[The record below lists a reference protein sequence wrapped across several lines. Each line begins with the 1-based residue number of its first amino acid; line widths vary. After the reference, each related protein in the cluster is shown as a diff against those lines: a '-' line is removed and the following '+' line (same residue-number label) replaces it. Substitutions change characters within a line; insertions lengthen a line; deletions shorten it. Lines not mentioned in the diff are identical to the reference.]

1 MGCTTTKIAPQSPQ
15 PKEQQSY
22 NDDDIDNIQDDS
34 VFSPKNIA
42 ADDNII
48 ANIPDKSDHVHIQVA
63 DSQAFNDSFVQ
74 QRQQAINNRSY
85 QTTVQS
91 WQPKSLQ
98 QLAELIKAF
107 SKGKSLVDRHWI
119 IFYWIACNIDYDTE
133 SYFSKNY
140 KDQTAEGVFRFKKG
154 VCAGYANLYK
164 YLCDQLGVPCEII
177 SGYAKGYGFDDRNGA
192 TPMETDHAW
201 NAVEIDD
208 HWYLMES
215 TWGSGHLNDKKQY
228 ERELASYYFLPRPN
242 EMIYHHLPEDP
253 KWQLL
258 KSPIKMEEY
267 LQMPKLRPLYFD
279 LKLELVNPRN
289 KNVISLLPGKS
300 YAMVLLRASRN
311 VQLIA
316 DLEFNNEKIDG
327 GNHIMFDVPK
337 QLYRCYF
344 APKKVGQHK
353 INIYGK
359 EDASDKITYG
369 GVLELTLDVKQL
381 SKTAVSF
388 PKTWD
393 YFSNLHLQ
401 VISPQNTHVI
411 TLSNGISNT
420 QILIR
425 TPEDVE
431 LMGRLE
437 NEAKQ
442 KITGGHQIYYDRRK
456 RIWRCDFAPDRDG
469 FFEATIFAKKTSNA
483 ASYNAAVAFKIEA
496 TQIPLPPIS
505 YPYTWQ
511 HFYDF
516 GLKIKAPAHR
526 SNLIWAEN
534 ASYAEV
540 LIKAPDDVRLSGSI
554 QYNRVAVENGS
565 LAQFDNEKKLWQ
577 ILFAPERTGR
587 HEITVFASKTNEE
600 GSSGVVRFDLDVTKL
615 RRPMKFPMI
624 YSTFQT
630 AKCQLVTPIDGVLK
644 KGAVVPIECVIP
656 GAIDVNVRVDSK
668 WIGSE
673 GYRDPILQRQI
684 TVGSK
689 EVGIYAKYGET
700 SSYNGLVKYN
710 VQ

>member
-1 MGCTTTKIAPQSPQ
+1 MGCTTTKVAQSHQ
-15 PKEQQSY
+15 AKEQQNY
-22 NDDDIDNIQDDS
+22 NDDDIDNIKDDS
-34 VFSPKNIA
+34 VFSPKNMA

-48 ANIPDKSDHVHIQVA
+48 ASIAEKSDHVNIQVA

-85 QTTVQS
+85 QSTVQS

-98 QLAELIKAF
+98 QLTELIKAV
-107 SKGKSLVDRHWI
+107 SKGKSLVDQHWI

-133 SYFSKNY
+133 SYFSKDY

-177 SGYAKGYGFDDRNGA
+177 SGYAKGYGFENRKDA
-192 TPMETDHAW
+192 PTETDHAW
-201 NAVEIDD
+201 NAVEIDH

-215 TWGSGHLNDKKQY
+215 TWGAGHLNDKKQY
-228 ERELASYYFLPRPN
+228 ERELTSYYFLPRPN
-242 EMIYHHLPEDP
+242 EMIYHHLPEDA

-258 KSPIKMEEY
+258 KSPINMEQY

-279 LKLELVNPRN
+279 LKLELVSPRN
-289 KNVISLLPGKS
+289 QGVISLLPGKS

-311 VQLIA
+311 IQLIA
-316 DLEFNNEKIDG
+316 DLKLNNEKIDG
-327 GNHIMFDVPK
+327 GHHIMFDVSK

-353 INIYGK
+353 IIIYGK
-359 EDASDKITYG
+359 KDASDEITYG
-369 GVLELTLDVKQL
+369 GVLELTLAVKQL
-381 SKTAVSF
+381 PKTAVSF
-388 PKTWD
+388 PQTWD
-393 YFSNLHLQ
+393 YFFDLGLQ

-411 TLSNGISNT
+411 TLSNEISTT

-425 TPEDVE
+425 TPENVE
-431 LMGRLE
+431 LLGSLE

-442 KITGGHQIYYDRRK
+442 AITGGHQIYYDRRK
-456 RIWRCDFAPDRDG
+456 RTWRCNFAPDRNG
-469 FFEATIFAKKTSNA
+469 FFEATIFAKKMSDA
-483 ASYNAAVAFKIEA
+483 GSHHAAVAFKIEA

-511 HFYDF
+511 SFYDF

-526 SNLIWAEN
+526 SDATWAEN
-534 ASYAEV
+534 ASYTEV

-554 QYNRVAVENGS
+554 QYNHVTVENGS

-577 ILFAPERTGR
+577 ILFAPERTGK
-587 HEITVFASKTNEE
+587 HEIIVFASKTNEE
-600 GSSGVVRFDLDVTKL
+600 GSSSVVRFNLDVTKL
-615 RRPMKFPMI
+615 RRPMKFPVI
-624 YSTFQT
+624 YSAFQT

-656 GAIDVNVRVDSK
+656 GAIDVNVTVDSK

-673 GYRDPILQRQI
+673 GYKDPILQRKI

-689 EVGIYAKYGET
+689 EVGIYAKYGGT

-710 VQ
+710 VE

>member
-1 MGCTTTKIAPQSPQ
+1 
-15 PKEQQSY
+15 
-22 NDDDIDNIQDDS
+22 
-34 VFSPKNIA
+34 
-42 ADDNII
+42 
-48 ANIPDKSDHVHIQVA
+48 
-63 DSQAFNDSFVQ
+63 
-74 QRQQAINNRSY
+74 
-85 QTTVQS
+85 
-91 WQPKSLQ
+91 
-98 QLAELIKAF
+98 
-107 SKGKSLVDRHWI
+107 
-119 IFYWIACNIDYDTE
+119 
-133 SYFSKNY
+133 
-140 KDQTAEGVFRFKKG
+140 
-154 VCAGYANLYK
+154 
-164 YLCDQLGVPCEII
+164 
-177 SGYAKGYGFDDRNGA
+177 
-192 TPMETDHAW
+192 
-201 NAVEIDD
+201 
-208 HWYLMES
+208 
-215 TWGSGHLNDKKQY
+215 
-228 ERELASYYFLPRPN
+228 
-242 EMIYHHLPEDP
+242 MIYHHLPEDP

-300 YAMVLLRASRN
+300 YAMALLRASRN

-442 KITGGHQIYYDRRK
+442 QITGGHQIYYDRRK

-516 GLKIKAPAHR
+516 GLKIKAPAH
-526 SNLIWAEN
+526 
-534 ASYAEV
+534 
-540 LIKAPDDVRLSGSI
+540 
-554 QYNRVAVENGS
+554 
-565 LAQFDNEKKLWQ
+565 
-577 ILFAPERTGR
+577 
-587 HEITVFASKTNEE
+587 
-600 GSSGVVRFDLDVTKL
+600 
-615 RRPMKFPMI
+615 
-624 YSTFQT
+624 
-630 AKCQLVTPIDGVLK
+630 
-644 KGAVVPIECVIP
+644 
-656 GAIDVNVRVDSK
+656 
-668 WIGSE
+668 
-673 GYRDPILQRQI
+673 
-684 TVGSK
+684 
-689 EVGIYAKYGET
+689 
-700 SSYNGLVKYN
+700 
-710 VQ
+710 